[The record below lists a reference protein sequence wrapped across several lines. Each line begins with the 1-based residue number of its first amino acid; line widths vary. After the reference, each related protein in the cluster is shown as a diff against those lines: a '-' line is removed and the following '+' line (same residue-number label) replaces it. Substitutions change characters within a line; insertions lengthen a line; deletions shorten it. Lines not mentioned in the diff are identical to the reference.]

1 MRVNE
6 GVTQPVESDG
16 HITPPQGLLHHIA
29 SPVTPLNGVVQGE
42 RLVLDTLS
50 YG

>member
-16 HITPPQGLLHHIA
+16 HITPPQRLLHHIA
-29 SPVTPLNGVVQGE
+29 SPVTPLDGGVQGE

>member
-6 GVTQPVESDG
+6 GVTQPVESNG
-16 HITPPQGLLHHIA
+16 HFAPPQGLGHHIA
-29 SPVTPLNGVVQGE
+29 SPVTPLDGGVQGE

>member
-6 GVTQPVESDG
+6 GVTQPVESNG
-16 HITPPQGLLHHIA
+16 HFAPPQGLLHHVAA
-29 SPVTPLNGVVQGE
+29 SVPPLDGGVEGE